1 MGICA
6 SFLNNNNK
14 SSEQT
19 CEKNEG
25 MFIEENNPQQN
36 VETQNSSNDIQ
47 AQGENRQ
54 NCIQPNPQQQN
65 NHQQNCYQQNNE
77 QKKQQNIE
85 GMEENGEIGE
95 KEQNEENQKKLENG
109 EKEKK
114 EEKGENEKKKEK
126 GEIGKKE
133 QKEEE
138 KNEEK
143 EKKKEKE
150 NEGKKEEGKEVKE
163 EEKEEKEK
171 KEKKEE
177 KEEEKEKEEKEE
189 EKEEKF
195 IIEKDFDYSLL
206 DKLLEKADK
215 NKENIIL
222 LTTGSYNPIHR
233 MHLEILNIATNFIL
247 SLNDYNVLCGF
258 ISPSAD
264 CYVKHKKPP
273 LIPFDYRCKIIKTA
287 IDEYYLENNKNEND
301 HIKIFLHTWEGSHD
315 YFIDFPYV
323 IEEIQNRL
331 LEKNITLIYV
341 CGLDLFINCRY
352 YFSQNVIAVDR
363 KPYKN
368 KYKDIPGKFIYII
381 KDEKTEPYSSTFIR
395 DCFVKKDY
403 QSIEKVTFPK
413 VAKMIIEFYKD
424 NFK

>member
-14 SSEQT
+14 SSEHT

-109 EKEKK
+109 EKENK

-171 KEKKEE
+171 KEK
-177 KEEEKEKEEKEE
+177 KEEKEE

-287 IDEYYLENNKNEND
+287 IDEYDLENNKNEND

-395 DCFVKKDY
+395 DCFVIKDY